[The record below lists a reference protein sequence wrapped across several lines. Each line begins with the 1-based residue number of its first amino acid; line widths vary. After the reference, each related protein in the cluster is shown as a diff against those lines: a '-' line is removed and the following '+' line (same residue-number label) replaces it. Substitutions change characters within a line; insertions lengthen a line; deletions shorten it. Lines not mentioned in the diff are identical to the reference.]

1 MKLKDE
7 FKNDS
12 LELLSEIKSE
22 LEAIKSDID
31 KKYTQQELKKLN
43 ERFNE
48 LRKKISKLKEQY
60 DTVKEKYDF
69 EDFDLLESITLIDS
83 VDDYKDRANL
93 EEIELMVDVCKDEI
107 ESINGIVVE
116 EEKSVGVNN
125 EIAKKKKE
133 LVKRDDNY
141 KKTKKETNTLVDK
154 RKKIE
159 DKTNEELKKI
169 KELENSISKID
180 TEVIK
185 TKEYIYAT
193 GNILSS
199 FLRIIGGI
207 LTKPLT
213 NLNIFGMALGNHL
226 VNRGLRDLRKSLIPT
241 EVERIEFVDRYKD
254 VEREIFNAKDAVRS
268 TMLLID
274 DSLEHVRFLKENY
287 NYNLKKYEL
296 YIPEYTKLE
305 SMLEDLEKKLLA
317 NKDLVNSMEKTLDS
331 QYEKN
336 KQRVYNSTHPRK
348 NP

>member
-1 MKLKDE
+1 M
-7 FKNDS
+7 
-12 LELLSEIKSE
+12 
-22 LEAIKSDID
+22 
-31 KKYTQQELKKLN
+31 
-43 ERFNE
+43 
-48 LRKKISKLKEQY
+48 
-60 DTVKEKYDF
+60 
-69 EDFDLLESITLIDS
+69 
-83 VDDYKDRANL
+83 
-93 EEIELMVDVCKDEI
+93 
-107 ESINGIVVE
+107 
-116 EEKSVGVNN
+116 
-125 EIAKKKKE
+125 
-133 LVKRDDNY
+133 
-141 KKTKKETNTLVDK
+141 
-154 RKKIE
+154 
-159 DKTNEELKKI
+159 
-169 KELENSISKID
+169 
-180 TEVIK
+180 
-185 TKEYIYAT
+185 
-193 GNILSS
+193 
-199 FLRIIGGI
+199 RIIGGI